1 MIGIFNYTSISTNR
15 LWVTLFDGGE
25 WISRM
30 SDMNELIMHSVWMTS
45 AETDWVVVCGWNS
58 VSCEIQVWMNS
69 RNVYAYG
76 ISVRRYI
83 YVKWMY
89 KMYLWYTCDVYFYS

>member
-1 MIGIFNYTSISTNR
+1 MSYSVRRGWMNFTNVR
-15 LWVTLFDGGE
+15 HE
-25 WISRM
+25 WAYHAFCVNDKCR
-30 SDMNELIMHSVWMTS
+30 
-45 AETDWVVVCGWNS
+45 TDWVVVCGWNS